1 MNGENSILGVK
12 NMESL
17 VEYQQGSIIS
27 RTIIKKE
34 SGTVTLF
41 AFEKG
46 EELSE
51 HTAPFDALVYV
62 LDGKANI
69 FIDQK
74 LNILS
79 QGQMIIMPADKPHSL
94 KAVEQFKML
103 LVLVKK

>member
-1 MNGENSILGVK
+1 MNDLNSILGVK
-12 NMESL
+12 NMEGL
-17 VEYQQGSIIS
+17 LEYQQGAVLS

-51 HTAPFDALVYV
+51 HTAPFDAFVYV
-62 LDGKANI
+62 LDGKAHV
-69 FIDQK
+69 FIDK
-74 LNILS
+74 SLNELS
-79 QGQMIIMPADKPHSL
+79 KGDMIIMPADKPHSL
-94 KAVEQFKML
+94 KAIERFKML